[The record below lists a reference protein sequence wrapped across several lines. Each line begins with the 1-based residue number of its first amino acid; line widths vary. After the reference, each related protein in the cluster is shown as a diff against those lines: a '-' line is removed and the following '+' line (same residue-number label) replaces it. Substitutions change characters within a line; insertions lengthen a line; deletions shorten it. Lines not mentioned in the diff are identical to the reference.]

1 MIENIVDFSNI
12 TLLYVEDEEK
22 LRENIA
28 DMLSDDIKKLYVAKN
43 GDEALD
49 LYKKFDDIDLIISD
63 VQMPRMNGLDMAR
76 KVKSINKTMPI
87 IFTTAFTDSEYLM
100 KAIEIGVD
108 KYIKKPVDMSLLYE
122 AIEQVCEPIHQRR
135 QIEMMNVTLEKKIIE
150 KTAQLRELNDNL
162 QERVEEEV
170 SENRKKDRIL
180 IQQSR
185 FSEMGEMI
193 ENIAHQWRQPLN
205 TITLLTANAQFKHQ
219 LGKLEDDE
227 FERTFNEIESL
238 MQYLSQTIND
248 FRSFFQPDRERANFN
263 LEDTISRSLTLTEAS
278 FEYNHI
284 KVHKK
289 IDQLNIKYLGFPNEL
304 SQVFLNILNNSR
316 DAMIEQ
322 NVKKKNVLFRLRQES
337 KKIIIQINDNAG
349 GLPENIIS
357 KIFDPYFT
365 TKTGTKGTGLGLSMC
380 KEIIEGHMNGTLS
393 ASNGHFEVDNQRF
406 FGAQFTIELPL
417 IL

>member
-1 MIENIVDFSNI
+1 MIENIIDFSNI
-12 TLLYVEDEEK
+12 TILYVEDEDK

-43 GDEALD
+43 GYEALK
-49 LYKKFDDIDLIISD
+49 LYKKHDDIDLIISD
-63 VQMPRMNGLDMAR
+63 IQMPRMNGLDMAR
-76 KVKSINKTMPI
+76 TIKSLNKTIPI

-108 KYIKKPVDMSLLYE
+108 KYIKKPVNMQLLYE

-135 QIEMMNVTLEKKIIE
+135 QIEMMNETLEKRIVE

-219 LGKLEDDE
+219 LGKLKDE
-227 FERTFNEIESL
+227 EFNKTFNEIESL

-248 FRSFFQPDRERANFN
+248 FRSFFQPDRERSNFN

-278 FEYNHI
+278 YDYNHI

-304 SQVFLNILNNSR
+304 SQVFLNILNNSK

-322 NVKKKNVLFRLRQES
+322 DVKDKNVLFSLRQES
-337 KKIIIQINDNAG
+337 EKVVIQISDNAG
-349 GLPENIIS
+349 GLPENIIG

-380 KEIIEGHMNGTLS
+380 KEIIESHMSGKLS
-393 ASNGHFEVDNQRF
+393 ATNAHFRVNNQRC

-417 IL
+417 VL

>member
-1 MIENIVDFSNI
+1 MVENIVDFSNI

-393 ASNGHFEVDNQRF
+393 ASNAHFEVDNQRF

>member
-1 MIENIVDFSNI
+1 MIDNIIDFSNI
-12 TLLYVEDEEK
+12 TILYVEDEDK

-43 GDEALD
+43 GDEALTI
-49 LYKKFDDIDLIISD
+49 YKKFDDIDLIISD
-63 VQMPRMNGLDMAR
+63 VQMPRMNGLEMAR
-76 KVKSINKTMPI
+76 KIKSINKTVPI

-108 KYIKKPVDMSLLYE
+108 KYIKKPVNMSLLYE

-135 QIEMMNVTLEKKIIE
+135 QIEMMNETLEKKIIE

-205 TITLLTANAQFKHQ
+205 TITLLTSNAQFKHK
-219 LGKLEDDE
+219 LGKLGDEE
-227 FERTFNEIESL
+227 FERTFNKIESL

-289 IDQLNIKYLGFPNEL
+289 VEQLNIRYLGFPNEL

-322 NVKKKNVLFRLRQES
+322 NIEEKNVLFCLRQES
-337 KKIIIQINDNAG
+337 RKIVIQINDNAG
-349 GLPENIIS
+349 GLPEDIIE

-365 TKTGTKGTGLGLSMC
+365 TKIGTKGTGLGLSMC
-380 KEIIEGHMNGTLS
+380 KEIIEGHMSGTLS
-393 ASNGHFEVDNQRF
+393 AANAHFEVDNKRF

-417 IL
+417 II